1 MITPQGTIK
10 VKKGVIV
17 NEQEFRQHLGAYIAV
32 MGGNAAKLLKKQ
44 ARLFCDDMLDYT
56 MPFAGGMGQDGRS
69 KSAQKLGM
77 AVVNSQIKNIFLPLQ
92 YVGAGE
98 ILQYGNE
105 GVFSAWLRARK
116 KLSNPM
122 IPDWLK
128 DSSGM
133 SSLWTKFQKWEFA
146 IAEAEISPGLI
157 DLSTYGKTS
166 NIKSIHERE
175 RGGNTTADYFKN
187 MKAAIKYGKRYV
199 VDDDGAEVKAY
210 SKRVE
215 AHVGRLKAGW
225 FTVGSQLGRM
235 KNVGYWIRGNQWNTG
250 TLLDQLADPKRPAI
264 TVGNKVQRLHRST
277 GDGFRLALNYRA
289 YSMREEMYQR
299 LVKNGNANMLYHL
312 ATHQGVG
319 AGFNI
324 T

>member
-17 NEQEFRQHLGAYIAV
+17 NQQEFRQHLGAYITV

-166 NIKSIHERE
+166 NIKSIQV
-175 RGGNTTADYFKN
+175 GGNNGSSSSIIIICYQCDTTS
-187 MKAAIKYGKRYV
+187 
-199 VDDDGAEVKAY
+199 DDGDVNSSCLSVICDCRAACIINNNTEIGICSVIY
-210 SKRVE
+210 SSSIIWNENCV
-215 AHVGRLKAGW
+215 
-225 FTVGSQLGRM
+225 
-235 KNVGYWIRGNQWNTG
+235 IRIQICTCYS
-250 TLLDQLADPKRPAI
+250 AS
-264 TVGNKVQRLHRST
+264 ST
-277 GDGFRLALNYRA
+277 IWVCI
-289 YSMREEMYQR
+289 S
-299 LVKNGNANMLYHL
+299 V
-312 ATHQGVG
+312 ATQS
-319 AGFNI
+319 I
-324 T
+324 

>member
-1 MITPQGTIK
+1 MNGKDRVQ
-10 VKKGVIV
+10 
-17 NEQEFRQHLGAYIAV
+17 
-32 MGGNAAKLLKKQ
+32 
-44 ARLFCDDMLDYT
+44 
-56 MPFAGGMGQDGRS
+56 
-69 KSAQKLGM
+69 
-77 AVVNSQIKNIFLPLQ
+77 SQIKGIFLPLQ
-92 YVGAGE
+92 FVNAGE

-128 DSSGM
+128 NGSNFPG
-133 SSLWTKFQKWEFA
+133 LWTKFQQWEFA
-146 IAEAEISPGLI
+146 QQQAAISPGLI

-166 NIKSIHERE
+166 NIKTIHERE

-187 MKAAIKYGKRYV
+187 MKASIKFGTRYV
-199 VDDDGAEVKAY
+199 VDDDGKEVKAY

-250 TLLDQLADPKRPAI
+250 TLVDQLADPTRPAI
-264 TVGNKVQRLHRST
+264 TVGNKVQGLHRAT
-277 GDGFRLALNYRA
+277 RDGFRLAINYRA

-299 LVKNGNANMLYHL
+299 LIKNGNANMLYHL
-312 ATHQGVG
+312 ATHHGVG
-319 AGFNI
+319 PGFNI

>member
-1 MITPQGTIK
+1 MITPYGTIK

-17 NEQEFRQHLGAYIAV
+17 NEQEFRQHLGAYIKV

-56 MPFAGGMGQDGRS
+56 MPWEGGMGQDGRS
-69 KSAQKLGM
+69 RRAQLNGKDR
-77 AVVNSQIKNIFLPLQ
+77 VESQIKSIFLPLKF
-92 YVGAGE
+92 VGAGE
-98 ILQYGNE
+98 ILQHGSE
-105 GVFSAWLRARK
+105 GVFGAWLRARK

-122 IPDWLK
+122 LPKWLING
-128 DSSGM
+128 DNFPG
-133 SSLWTKFQKWEFA
+133 LWKKFQKWDFA

-157 DLSTYGKTS
+157 NMQSYGNTS
-166 NIKSIHERE
+166 QIKSIHERE

-187 MKAAIKYGKRYV
+187 MKAAAKFGTRYV
-199 VDDDGAEVKAY
+199 IDDDGKEVQAY
-210 SKRVE
+210 TKRVQ

-235 KNVGYWIRGNQWNTG
+235 KNVGYWVRGNQWNTG
-250 TLLDQLADPKRPAI
+250 TLVDQLADPTRPAV
-264 TVGNKVQRLHRST
+264 TVGNKVQGLHRAT
-277 GDGFRLALNYRA
+277 KDGFRLALNYRA
-289 YSMREEMYQR
+289 YSMREEIYQR
-299 LVKNGNANMLYHL
+299 LVKNGNADMLYHL
-312 ATHQGVG
+312 AKHHGVG

>member
-1 MITPQGTIK
+1 
-10 VKKGVIV
+10 
-17 NEQEFRQHLGAYIAV
+17 
-32 MGGNAAKLLKKQ
+32 
-44 ARLFCDDMLDYT
+44 
-56 MPFAGGMGQDGRS
+56 
-69 KSAQKLGM
+69 
-77 AVVNSQIKNIFLPLQ
+77 
-92 YVGAGE
+92 
-98 ILQYGNE
+98 
-105 GVFSAWLRARK
+105 
-116 KLSNPM
+116 
-122 IPDWLK
+122 
-128 DSSGM
+128 
-133 SSLWTKFQKWEFA
+133 
-146 IAEAEISPGLI
+146 
-157 DLSTYGKTS
+157 
-166 NIKSIHERE
+166 
-175 RGGNTTADYFKN
+175 
-187 MKAAIKYGKRYV
+187 V

-250 TLLDQLADPKRPAI
+250 TLVDQLADPKRPAI